1 MDGERADDSAAKIW
15 LRRNANYIIFAVV
28 FLLFILPRV
37 SPWDGL
43 NENLRFF
50 QRLSE
55 WALDKVERLFAE
67 YGYYVVFIG
76 VLVENSMLLG
86 LLVPGAVIL
95 ILAGLAAYNGSF
107 NIWYVFGL
115 AIAATMIGDTIS
127 YTIGRLGWGRFIERT
142 GMGAAI
148 EKVRGPMESHTV
160 WIILSYHLAGYS
172 RVVGPLAAGLF
183 RIPFRRWAPLDY
195 AGGTIWVL
203 LYTGIGVALGLAGV
217 EFGDTKRLVQL
228 LEWFFL
234 ALFAAVIIFTYVRTM
249 RARAGDDDGVPPT
262 GTRRAANV
270 VVPVDEA

>member
-1 MDGERADDSAAKIW
+1 MDGKRAGDSAALIW
-15 LRRNANYIIFAVV
+15 FKRNANYIVFALV
-28 FLLFILPRV
+28 FLLVIFPRI

-43 NENLRFF
+43 NDNLRVF
-50 QRLSE
+50 QRLSV
-55 WALDKVERLFAE
+55 WALDKVEHLFAD

-76 VLVENSMLLG
+76 VLIENSMFLG

-95 ILAGLAAYNGSF
+95 ILAGLSAENGSI
-107 NIWYVFGL
+107 NIWYVFAL
-115 AIAATMIGDTIS
+115 AIVATIIGDTIS

-142 GMGAAI
+142 GMGAAM
-148 EKVRGPMESHTV
+148 EKVREPMQSHTT

-183 RIPFRRWAPLDY
+183 RVPYRKWAPLDY

-203 LYTGIGVALGLAGV
+203 LYTGAGVLLGLAGV

-234 ALFAAVIIFTYVRTM
+234 SVFAVAIILAYVRTM
-249 RARAGDDDGVPPT
+249 RSRNGDDDPAPPS
-262 GTRRAANV
+262 GHPRAANV
-270 VVPVDEA
+270 VVPVDKQ